1 MIKSYLFILKNM
13 MELSI
18 QEYKSM
24 LNDVPDWMEQDV
36 NLLIELSN
44 KTLTE
49 LNKEN
54 PNSDYINTLA
64 GLIKNAANRINE
76 MNISKN

>member
-1 MIKSYLFILKNM
+1 MIKSYSFILKNI

-18 QEYKSM
+18 QEYESM
-24 LNDVPDWMEQDV
+24 LKDVPNWMKQDI

-54 PNSDYINTLA
+54 PNPDYINILA
-64 GLIKNAANRINE
+64 GLIKNTADRINE
-76 MNISKN
+76 INISKN